1 MDFEQLSGSH
11 RESPVYEFN
20 VPAKAQS
27 NVEGL
32 GKVETISLTELTA
45 SDELLA
51 IARAKS
57 GAAMQIAHEL
67 AKQSIVGVNGK
78 KVGLADG
85 SVDLLWNR
93 MKPALRSMVLS
104 AYNKINQPQDE
115 DTDDFLKSCSLKV

>member
-1 MDFEQLSGSH
+1 MDLDLLSGAH
-11 RESPVYEFN
+11 RDVPVYEFN
-20 VPAKAQS
+20 VPTKAQCS
-27 NVEGL
+27 IEGI
-32 GKVETISLTELTA
+32 GKVETVSLSELTA
-45 SDELLA
+45 ADELLA

-57 GAAMQIAHEL
+57 GVAMQIAHEL
-67 AKQSIVGVNGK
+67 AKQSIVAVNGK

-115 DTDDFLKSCSLKV
+115 DMDDFLKSCSLKV

>member
-1 MDFEQLSGSH
+1 MDFEQLSGAN
-11 RESPVYEFN
+11 RDVAVYEFN
-20 VPAKAQS
+20 VPAKAQCH
-27 NVEGL
+27 VDGI
-32 GKVETISLTELTA
+32 GKVETVSLCELTA

-57 GAAMQIAHEL
+57 GVAMQIAHEL

-85 SVDLLWNR
+85 SVDIFWNR
-93 MKPALRSMVLS
+93 MKPALRSMIMS

-115 DTDDFLKSCSLKV
+115 DMDDFLKSCSLKV